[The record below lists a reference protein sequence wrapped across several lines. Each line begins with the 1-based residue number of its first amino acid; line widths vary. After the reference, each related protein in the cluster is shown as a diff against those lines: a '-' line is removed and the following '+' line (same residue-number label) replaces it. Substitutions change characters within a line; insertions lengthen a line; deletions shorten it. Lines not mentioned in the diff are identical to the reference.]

1 MVEGETTTLTPA
13 TANSKSLRTTVPA
26 GIVRQFRLKEG
37 DKLSWEIEA
46 KEDKLIIVVRPEVIE
61 EVEK

>member
-1 MVEGETTTLTPA
+1 MTEGEMTVLTPTTT
-13 TANSKSLRTTVPA
+13 NSRSLRTTVPA

-46 KEDKLIIVVRPEVIE
+46 RKDKLIIVVRPEVTE
-61 EVEK
+61 TP

>member
-1 MVEGETTTLTPA
+1 MVEGEMTTLTPA

-46 KEDKLIIVVRPEVIE
+46 REDKLIIVVRPEVIG
-61 EVEK
+61 EVKK